1 MVLNLE
7 IMRLHEV
14 FGISSYDLKTWGVI
28 SIMLLL
34 LIILEVIFYA
44 FYHQRSLEAHILMM
58 GLIFFCFYNQ
68 GFLAGI
74 AVTRCAIKEERE
86 SAC

>member
-1 MVLNLE
+1 
-7 IMRLHEV
+7 MRLHEV
-14 FGISSYDLKTWGVI
+14 FGISSYDLKTWGVV
-28 SIMLLL
+28 SIMITCLVFLEM
-34 LIILEVIFYA
+34 IILAY
-44 FYHQRSLEAHILMM
+44 YHNVSLQAHIIVIGM
-58 GLIFFCFYNQ
+58 FFCCFYNQ